1 MCLRLLQFVIMLR
14 QLCYIPQKVRS
25 GSSRTLRQCSSLDKK
40 HHFLAF
46 SEIVIHFSLIL
57 LFLNALDCKLWRL
70 PPTAL
75 WLILASSALCRV
87 GNVCVVAGKGVSRW
101 KEGVVR
107 SPSWPYLW
115 GIGQGGA
122 SCGAVGWSSV
132 LSLLSPAR
140 CHPAPWNFN
149 YVSGILV
156 FRHGIEFSV
165 TFLLCFRRKWAE
177 GGSPMS
183 VWLEYNVVSAIP
195 DGHVFSLFL
204 CGNIKICPLETCY
217 DYYLSWS
224 PQISREHCHCTSKFP
239 LWS

>member
-1 MCLRLLQFVIMLR
+1 MLG

-25 GSSRTLRQCSSLDKK
+25 GPSRTLRQCSSLDKK
-40 HHFLAF
+40 HQF
-46 SEIVIHFSLIL
+46 SCFFWDCNTFSLIL

-107 SPSWPYLW
+107 SPSWPCQW
-115 GIGQGGA
+115 GTVQGGA

-140 CHPAPWNFN
+140 CHPAPWTFN

-165 TFLLCFRRKWAE
+165 TFLLYLL
-177 GGSPMS
+177 SQIQ
-183 VWLEYNVVSAIP
+183 YNVVSAIP

-217 DYYLSWS
+217 DYYVSWS
-224 PQISREHCHCTSKFP
+224 PQISRERCHCTSKFP
-239 LWS
+239 IPLWS